1 MRPLKNLCE
10 VAVIGGG
17 LAGLTAAHHAARLGA
32 LVTLFEVTG
41 MYGGLVATV
50 DHVDG
55 LAVPGKF
62 SCPDLAL
69 HLLEQARKIGLRVL
83 DFGLPSLPPRQPP
96 PLPDHNTDTTPP
108 TPIDP

>member
-1 MRPLKNLCE
+1 MRCRCSTISMRSISRSASTNGACVAAPAHEPGDCRPMRPLKNLCE

-55 LAVPGKF
+55 LEIGRA
-62 SCPDLAL
+62 SCR
-69 HLLEQARKIGLRVL
+69 ERVC
-83 DFGLPSLPPRQPP
+83 Q
-96 PLPDHNTDTTPP
+96 HV
-108 TPIDP
+108 